1 MADIIIKTITPA
13 ISQDLMTLD
22 ELKTKLGITNT
33 AQDASL
39 QALITAYSDVIATLC
54 NRVFGKETLM
64 ETWRDLDSNRIFLSH
79 YPIATETDIT
89 SVESPRTTTI
99 LDPATDYEIE
109 LKSGKVELYATQSEP
124 IVVTYTGGYLL
135 PDEAPPALKEALAIM
150 IRNERALAQQAAVSG
165 VRSLSH
171 KESRVVYFD
180 PNAHK
185 VVSTS
190 ASQMPMN
197 SPVNALLM
205 HYVRLQV

>member
-1 MADIIIKTITPA
+1 
-13 ISQDLMTLD
+13 
-22 ELKTKLGITNT
+22 
-33 AQDASL
+33 
-39 QALITAYSDVIATLC
+39 
-54 NRVFGKETLM
+54 
-64 ETWRDLDSNRIFLSH
+64 
-79 YPIATETDIT
+79 
-89 SVESPRTTTI
+89 
-99 LDPATDYEIE
+99 
-109 LKSGKVELYATQSEP
+109 
-124 IVVTYTGGYLL
+124 L